1 MKGKLE
7 AMEQQVDDAFAGD
20 MLDQQVKRNRAAKSM
35 QYDSIKTQ
43 RK

>member
-1 MKGKLE
+1 
-7 AMEQQVDDAFAGD
+7 MELQVDDAFAGSP
-20 MLDQQVKRNRAAKSM
+20 LDQQVKRNRAAKSL